1 MCVRARYVCVCG
13 KWRVYPPVCPPPFPK
28 TCLFGTAAIISAS
41 VCVQA
46 ANLHDGSKVFIFYQV
61 NHPALIQI
69 RGVGFVIFLSTGGGV
84 LSLMHAF
91 EVAEC

>member
-1 MCVRARYVCVCG
+1 MEGLFSCLPPTLSKNVPVWDGCHHICICVCPGG
-13 KWRVYPPVCPPPFPK
+13 K
-28 TCLFGTAAIISAS
+28 SARR
-41 VCVQA
+41 QQR
-46 ANLHDGSKVFIFYQV
+46 FYFFYQV